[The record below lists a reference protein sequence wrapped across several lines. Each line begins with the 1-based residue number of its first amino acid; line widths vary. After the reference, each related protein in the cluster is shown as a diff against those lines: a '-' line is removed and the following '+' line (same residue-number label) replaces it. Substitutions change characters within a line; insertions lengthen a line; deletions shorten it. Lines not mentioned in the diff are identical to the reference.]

1 MKLIA
6 LYINLKINNKNSTLN
21 LVNTVFTIYLALTPT
36 RPWTKPNGLFSF
48 FILKSTLSNG
58 EQSLILQIA
67 LRLIPCSGSKGGI

>member
-1 MKLIA
+1 MKFIA

-21 LVNTVFTIYLALTPT
+21 LVNTAFTIYLALTPT

-58 EQSLILQIA
+58 EQYLSHLTDSTKANTLF
-67 LRLIPCSGSKGGI
+67 GK